1 MKNYFSGIALLFV
14 LLLPACRVETP
25 AISGATH
32 DPRFRVAEPNK
43 LFFKNIRQIDYR
55 QTASESQQPEV
66 YIHANWPQQPAS
78 HWRLAITHHWLA
90 DEAYLRFIPP
100 AGLADS
106 SQWKMVVPG
115 GQGQTLDLRSLS
127 SQDEAGERLLQCL
140 QAQKTVSLQSE
151 DGGQRYELFVE
162 EIDQKSG
169 MTTLHDYFQLVSK
182 R

>member
-1 MKNYFSGIALLFV
+1 MKNYFSGIVLLFV
-14 LLLPACRVETP
+14 LLLPGCRVETP
-25 AISGATH
+25 AISGVTH

-55 QTASESQQPEV
+55 PSASESQQQEV
-66 YIHANWPQQPAS
+66 YIHANWPQQQAS
-78 HWRLAITHHWLA
+78 HWRLAIAHHWLA

-106 SQWKMVVPG
+106 SQWKLVIPG
-115 GQGQTLDLRSLS
+115 GQVQALDLRSLG
-127 SQDEAGERLLQCL
+127 SQYEAGQQLLQCL
-140 QAQKTVSLQSE
+140 RAQKIVSLQSE
-151 DGGQRYELFVE
+151 DGSQRYELFTE

-169 MTTLHDYFQLVSK
+169 MTTLHDYFQLVSM